1 MGVTGRAAVAL
12 TIELAFFV
20 LAVGV
25 RMWMQH
31 RRTGAS
37 GFKIQKFGASTAERA
52 VEWFMGI
59 AGVTLIAGTVAGLAG
74 LTLGGPEELPVSV
87 VVVASVLAV
96 AAIAATFWAQLA
108 MGDSWRIG
116 QDQTESTALVTGGPF
131 RFVRNPIYTA
141 MIVFFAAVLV
151 VLPNVATAVSFVA
164 TILAIELVVR
174 GVEEPFL
181 RERHGVAYADWCA
194 QAGRFL
200 PGIGRA

>member
-1 MGVTGRAAVAL
+1 M
-12 TIELAFFV
+12 
-20 LAVGV
+20 
-25 RMWMQH
+25 
-31 RRTGAS
+31 
-37 GFKIQKFGASTAERA
+37 
-52 VEWFMGI
+52 
-59 AGVTLIAGTVAGLAG
+59 AG

-96 AAIAATFWAQLA
+96 AAIAARFWAQLA

-116 QDQTESTALVTGGPF
+116 QDQTESTALVTAGPF

-181 RERHGVAYADWCA
+181 RERHGAAYADWCA